1 LLSIGSPALQQAK
14 VFALAIELEKR
25 KDCMTGA
32 DLPWFKEYSILG
44 IPETFKPYP
53 DQPAYDIL
61 YKSARM
67 YKNQGLI
74 QMDYMMT
81 YPDVKDH
88 VDRLATALFSMG
100 LKKGDRVAT
109 LLPTS
114 IQFIIADY
122 AISRA
127 GLVHIPGSSLEPAE
141 HLQHKFKEGSPH
153 ALICLDEYLDVVE
166 NIIQNIA
173 LKNIIVSK
181 LADYSLNKPQS
192 YERLGIQDAVWWAE
206 LISKTSPDP
215 PDITFDVEK
224 DLELILFTGGTTGL
238 PKGCMLTHRNVYA
251 NAIQNANSFG
261 CAHLLVKGVLTVL
274 MGLPLFHSY
283 GHSTMHCMTLE
294 GFNQILIPD
303 ARDTAGMVSMIKEYH
318 PFIQIGVPTQ
328 FLKLSQ
334 QELKDV
340 NILGISGSAPLSR
353 SVQEEFEKKSG
364 GGGIMEGYGLS
375 EMSPVTHLN
384 PSFMLRIFGG
394 RTAVKINNKFIQ
406 LPGVAAVIRAL
417 LSAVGSKN
425 VGYLLSKSMGFL
437 SRSSA
442 GKPSKTKL
450 EKRGTIGIPMP
461 DTEIKIVDVDTGAVL
476 SWDEILSGRTGEMCL
491 RGSQRMSGYWP
502 QKGSGL
508 DDEGYV
514 RTGDVVR
521 VDKDGYFYIV
531 DRTKDMIIVSG
542 FKVYSREI
550 DDILHDYPGVARVAT
565 IGIPDPERQG
575 SERVCVF
582 IEPKKGFEQSIT
594 EEIIINYLKLKVA
607 KYAVPKIVRI
617 VDTIP
622 LTEMQKVNKNLLRKQ
637 ISEEEIKSSTCKSS
651 S

>member
-1 LLSIGSPALQQAK
+1 MMRTD
-14 VFALAIELEKR
+14 F
-25 KDCMTGA
+25 
-32 DLPWFKEYSILG
+32 PWLKEYRVFG

-53 DQPAYDIL
+53 NQPAYDIL
-61 YKSARM
+61 YNTAEK

-81 YPDVKDH
+81 YPQVKDH
-88 VDRLATALFSMG
+88 VDRLATALHNMG
-100 LKKGDRVAT
+100 LKKGDRIAT

-114 IQFIIADY
+114 IQFVIADY

-127 GLVHIPGSSLEPAE
+127 GLVHIPSSSLEPAE

-153 ALICLDEYLDVVE
+153 ALICLDEYLDVVKDILE
-166 NIIQNIA
+166 KIPI
-173 LKNIIVSK
+173 KNIIVSK
-181 LADYSLNKPQS
+181 LADYSLHKPS
-192 YERLGIQDAVWWAE
+192 CYEPLPIKDAVWMAE
-206 LISKTSPDP
+206 LIAATPPHP
-215 PDITFDVEK
+215 PDVVFDVEK

-261 CAHLLVKGVLTVL
+261 AAHLLVRGVLTVL
-274 MGLPLFHSY
+274 MGLPFFHSY
-283 GHSTMHCMTLE
+283 GHSTMHCMTME

-303 ARDTAGMVSMIKEYH
+303 ARDTAGMVRMIREYH

-328 FLKLSQ
+328 FLKLTR
-334 QELKDV
+334 EKLKDI

-353 SVQEEFEKKSG
+353 TVQEEFEKMGG

-384 PSFMLRIFGG
+384 PSFILRILRGK
-394 RTAVKINNKFIQ
+394 TVVTLNNKFIL
-406 LPGVAAVIRAL
+406 LPGVASVIRAL
-417 LSAVGSKN
+417 FSAIGSKKI
-425 VGYLLSKSMGFL
+425 GCLLSKSMGML

-442 GKPSKTKL
+442 KKKARAKI

-461 DTEIKIVDVDTGAVL
+461 DTDIKIVDVDMGAVL
-476 SWDEILSGRTGEMCL
+476 SWDEIVGGRTGEMCL
-491 RGSQRMSGYWP
+491 RGPQRMLGYWP
-502 QKGSGL
+502 RAGSGL
-508 DDEGYV
+508 DDEGYI

-521 VDKDGYFYIV
+521 IDENGYFYIV

-550 DDILHDYPGVARVAT
+550 DELLLAYPGVERAAT
-565 IGIPDPERQG
+565 IGIPDPERKG

-582 IEPKKGFEQSIT
+582 IQPQKGYEQTIT
-594 EEIIINYLKLKVA
+594 EEKIIDYLKSTVA

-617 VDTIP
+617 VDVIP
-622 LTEMQKVNKNLLRKQ
+622 LTGMQKVNKNLLRQ
-637 ISEEEIKSSTCKSS
+637 MIDEEINSSVSS
-651 S
+651 SRP

>member
-1 LLSIGSPALQQAK
+1 MMRTD
-14 VFALAIELEKR
+14 F
-25 KDCMTGA
+25 
-32 DLPWFKEYSILG
+32 PWLKEYRVFG

-61 YKSARM
+61 YNTAEK

-81 YPDVKDH
+81 YPQVKDH
-88 VDRLATALFSMG
+88 VDRLATALHNMG
-100 LKKGDRVAT
+100 LKKGDRIAT

-114 IQFIIADY
+114 IQFVIADY

-127 GLVHIPGSSLEPAE
+127 GLVHIPSSSLEPAE

-153 ALICLDEYLDVVE
+153 ALICLDEYLDVVKDILE
-166 NIIQNIA
+166 KIPI
-173 LKNIIVSK
+173 KNIIVSK
-181 LADYSLNKPQS
+181 LADYSLHKPS
-192 YERLGIQDAVWWAE
+192 GYEPLPIKDAVWMAE
-206 LISKTSPDP
+206 LIAATPPHP
-215 PDITFDVEK
+215 PDVAFDVEK

-261 CAHLLVKGVLTVL
+261 AAHLLVRGVLTVL
-274 MGLPLFHSY
+274 MGLPFFHSY
-283 GHSTMHCMTLE
+283 GHSTMHCMTME

-303 ARDTAGMVSMIKEYH
+303 ARDTAGMVRMIREYH

-328 FLKLSQ
+328 FLKLTR
-334 QELKDV
+334 EKLKDI

-353 SVQEEFEKKSG
+353 TVQEEFEKMGG

-384 PSFMLRIFGG
+384 PSFILRILRGK
-394 RTAVKINNKFIQ
+394 TVVTLNNKFIL
-406 LPGVAAVIRAL
+406 LPGVASVIRAL
-417 LSAVGSKN
+417 FSAIGSKKI
-425 VGYLLSKSMGFL
+425 GCLLSKSMGML

-442 GKPSKTKL
+442 KKKARAKV

-461 DTEIKIVDVDTGAVL
+461 DTDIKIVDVDMGAVL
-476 SWDEILSGRTGEMCL
+476 SWDEIVGGRTGEMCL
-491 RGSQRMSGYWP
+491 RGPQRMLGYWP
-502 QKGSGL
+502 RAGSGL
-508 DDEGYV
+508 DDEGYI

-521 VDKDGYFYIV
+521 IDENGYFYIV

-550 DDILHDYPGVARVAT
+550 DELLLAYPGVERAAT
-565 IGIPDPERQG
+565 IGIPDPERKG

-582 IEPKKGFEQSIT
+582 IQPQKGYEQTIT
-594 EEIIINYLKLKVA
+594 EEKIIDYLKSTVA

-617 VDTIP
+617 VDVIP
-622 LTEMQKVNKNLLRKQ
+622 LTGMQKVNKNLLRQ
-637 ISEEEIKSSTCKSS
+637 MIDEEIYSSASS
-651 S
+651 RP